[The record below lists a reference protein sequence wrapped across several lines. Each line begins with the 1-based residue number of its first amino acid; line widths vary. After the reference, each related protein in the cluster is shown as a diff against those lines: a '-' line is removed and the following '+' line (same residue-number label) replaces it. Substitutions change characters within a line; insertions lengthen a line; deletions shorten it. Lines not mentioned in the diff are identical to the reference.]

1 MKQSDKYHGYRQTM
15 TRLASESPSQ
25 EKMKSEV
32 MARISAKRHIGIA
45 VASVIVA
52 LTAGMA
58 TYGLYESEDGNPS
71 AVYTAK
77 TEIER
82 RIQLHDDESRQASN
96 SKDAATIL
104 LTSADKGSSSEKMY
118 RAYIRSSRLH
128 EKYGNL

>member
-32 MARISAKRHIGIA
+32 MARISAKRHTGIA
-45 VASVIVA
+45 VASVIAA
-52 LTAGMA
+52 LTAGIA
-58 TYGLYESEDGNPS
+58 TYGLYVSEDGNPS
-71 AVYTAK
+71 AGYTAK

-82 RIQLHDDESRQASN
+82 RIQLHDDESKQASN
-96 SKDAATIL
+96 SKDTATIL

-118 RAYIRSSRLH
+118 RAYMRSSRLH